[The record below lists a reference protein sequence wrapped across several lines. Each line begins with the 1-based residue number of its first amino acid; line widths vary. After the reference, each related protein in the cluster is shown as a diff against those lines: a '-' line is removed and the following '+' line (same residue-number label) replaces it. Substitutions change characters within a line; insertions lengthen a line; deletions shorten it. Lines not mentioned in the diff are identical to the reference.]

1 MILCESSRF
10 TFIRNAVKYDYPIVE
25 AINSIIPLCDEI
37 IVSVGDSKDE
47 TEQLIQSIQSPK
59 IKIYHSQWND
69 ALREGVL
76 YWLKKRTKLLIIFG

>member
-1 MILCESSRF
+1 
-10 TFIRNAVKYDYPIVE
+10 VE

-69 ALREGVL
+69 ALREGGFVL
-76 YWLKKRTKLLIIFG
+76 AEERTSF